1 MEGMRVLLV
10 DDEEN
15 MLESLSDVLG
25 KEGYRISTAENG
37 RIALGKLAD
46 EEFDVVVADIRMPV
60 MDGMELLERIKVR
73 YPSTDVV
80 MLTAYGTIENAVSAV
95 KMGAYEYLL
104 KPLEPE
110 RILET
115 LKEIS
120 QRRGWEKPSAGVP
133 VGEEEEYAF
142 DGVTGINER
151 MLKVH
156 EMVRKVARTD
166 CNVLILGESG
176 TGKELIANA
185 LHTNSLRSSKP
196 FVAINCAALTETII
210 ESELFGHEKGAFTDA
225 RYTKKGKFEV
235 ADGGTLFLDEI
246 GSMSLRMQTKLLRV
260 LQQKEFERVGG
271 IKTIRVD
278 VRVISATSGDLMKQI
293 KDGHFREDLYYRL
306 NVVPIYIPPLRDRKE
321 DIPLLANFFLRKHAS
336 KLGKKVE
343 SISRDAMDLMTSY
356 DWPGNVRE
364 LENVIERAVI
374 FTTGNAM
381 TSDDLWGKSGE
392 FVVGGDS
399 PHNAGAE
406 PSRSLPGMERDLIIK
421 ALKDTN
427 WNISRAAR
435 ILKISR
441 GTLYS
446 KIEKH
451 GISKEDTL
459 S

>member
-1 MEGMRVLLV
+1 MKDMRILLV

-25 KEGYRISTAENG
+25 KRGYRIATASNG
-37 RIALGKLAD
+37 RAALERLA
-46 EEFDVVVADIRMPV
+46 EQEFDVVVADIRMPV
-60 MDGMELLERIKVR
+60 MDGMELLRRVKAR
-73 YPSTDVV
+73 YPSTDVI
-80 MLTAYGTIENAVSAV
+80 MLTAYGTIESAVAAV
-95 KMGAYEYLL
+95 KMGAYDYLL
-104 KPLEPE
+104 KPLDPE
-110 RILET
+110 RIIGT
-115 LKEIS
+115 LSEIS
-120 QRRGWEKPSAGVP
+120 RRRGW
-133 VGEEEEYAF
+133 GEPREPAPGEDEYIF
-142 DGVTGINER
+142 DGIIGINER

-156 EMVRKVARTD
+156 EMVRKVAKTD

-185 LHTNSLRSSKP
+185 LHNNSLRKSKP

-246 GSMSLRMQTKLLRV
+246 GNMSLRMQTKLLRV

-271 IKTIRVD
+271 VKTIKVD
-278 VRVISATSGDLMKQI
+278 VRVISATSEDLAKRIGEGQ
-293 KDGHFREDLYYRL
+293 FREDLYYRL
-306 NVVPIYIPPLRDRKE
+306 NVVPIYLPPLRDRKE
-321 DIPLLANFFLRKHAS
+321 DIPLLANYFLRKHAS
-336 KLGKKVE
+336 KLGKHVE
-343 SISRDAMDLMTSY
+343 SISRDAMDLMTAY

-374 FTTGNAM
+374 FASGDTI
-381 TSDDLWGKSGE
+381 TSDDLWGRGGE
-392 FVVGGDS
+392 FATGGDS
-399 PHNAGAE
+399 SRGFREE
-406 PSRSLPGMERDLIIK
+406 PSRSLPRMERELIIK
-421 ALKDTN
+421 ALRDTN

-435 ILKISR
+435 ILKVSR

-451 GISKEDTL
+451 GIKKEDIIE
-459 S
+459 